1 MDEYTYYASSYDEA
15 KKQELEELDKEL
27 EALEQDIDEKIELI
41 YQLFTKYSW
50 VVKLTPRSQNAKN
63 FKDF

>member
-41 YQLFTKYSW
+41 HQLFTKYSW
-50 VVKLTPRSQNAKN
+50 VVKSHQRS
-63 FKDF
+63 

>member
-27 EALEQDIDEKIELI
+27 EALEEEINEKSEFIH
-41 YQLFTKYSW
+41 QLLTKYSSII
-50 VVKLTPRSQNAKN
+50 KLTPRSQNAKN

>member
-15 KKQELEELDKEL
+15 KKQELEKLNKEL

-41 YQLFTKYSW
+41 HQLFTKYSSI
-50 VVKLTPRSQNAKN
+50 VKITPKEL
-63 FKDF
+63 KC

>member
-27 EALEQDIDEKIELI
+27 EALEEEIKEKIELI
-41 YQLFTKYSW
+41 HQLFTKYSW
-50 VVKLTPRSQNAKN
+50 VVKITPKEP
-63 FKDF
+63 KC

>member
-41 YQLFTKYSW
+41 HQLFTKYSSI
-50 VVKLTPRSQNAKN
+50 VKITPKEAKC
-63 FKDF
+63 

>member
-27 EALEQDIDEKIELI
+27 EALEQDIIELI
-41 YQLFTKYSW
+41 HQLFTNSHQ
-50 VVKLTPRSQNAKN
+50 RSQNAKDT
-63 FKDF
+63 KDF

>member
-15 KKQELEELDKEL
+15 NKQELEKLDKEL

-41 YQLFTKYSW
+41 HQLLIKYSSII
-50 VVKLTPRSQNAKN
+50 KLTPRSQNAKDT
-63 FKDF
+63 KDF

>member
-41 YQLFTKYSW
+41 HQLLIKYSSII
-50 VVKLTPRSQNAKN
+50 KLTPRSQNAKN

>member
-15 KKQELEELDKEL
+15 KKQELEKLDKEL

-41 YQLFTKYSW
+41 HQLFTKYSW
-50 VVKLTPRSQNAKN
+50 VVKITPRS
-63 FKDF
+63 

>member
-15 KKQELEELDKEL
+15 KKQELEKLDKEL

-41 YQLFTKYSW
+41 HQLFTKYSW
-50 VVKLTPRSQNAKN
+50 VVKSHQRS
-63 FKDF
+63 

>member
-15 KKQELEELDKEL
+15 KKQELEKLDKEL

-41 YQLFTKYSW
+41 HQLFTKYSW
-50 VVKLTPRSQNAKN
+50 VVKITPKEP
-63 FKDF
+63 KC

>member
-15 KKQELEELDKEL
+15 KKQELEKLDKEL

>member
-15 KKQELEELDKEL
+15 KKQELDKEL

-41 YQLFTKYSW
+41 HQLLIKYSW
-50 VVKLTPRSQNAKN
+50 VVKFTPKEL
-63 FKDF
+63 KC

>member
-27 EALEQDIDEKIELI
+27 EALEEEINEKSEFIHQLLI
-41 YQLFTKYSW
+41 KYSSII
-50 VVKLTPRSQNAKN
+50 KLTPRSQNAKN

>member
-15 KKQELEELDKEL
+15 KKQELEKLDNEL
-27 EALEQDIDEKIELI
+27 EALEQDIDEKIEFI
-41 YQLFTKYSW
+41 HQLFTKYSW
-50 VVKLTPRSQNAKN
+50 VVKITPRSQNAKN

>member
-15 KKQELEELDKEL
+15 KKQELEKLDKEL
-27 EALEQDIDEKIELI
+27 EALEQDINEKIELI
-41 YQLFTKYSW
+41 HQLFTKYSW

>member
-15 KKQELEELDKEL
+15 KKQELEKLDNEL

-41 YQLFTKYSW
+41 HQLLIKYSW
-50 VVKLTPRSQNAKN
+50 VVKFTPKEP
-63 FKDF
+63 KC

>member
-15 KKQELEELDKEL
+15 KKQELDKEL

-50 VVKLTPRSQNAKN
+50 VVKFTPKEP
-63 FKDF
+63 KC

>member
-15 KKQELEELDKEL
+15 KKQELEKLDKEL
-27 EALEQDIDEKIELI
+27 EALEEEINEKSEFIHQLLI
-41 YQLFTKYSW
+41 KYSSII
-50 VVKLTPRSQNAKN
+50 KLTPRSQNAKN

>member
-27 EALEQDIDEKIELI
+27 EALEQDIDKKIELI
-41 YQLFTKYSW
+41 HQLLIKYSSII
-50 VVKLTPRSQNAKN
+50 KLTPRSQNAKDT
-63 FKDF
+63 KDF

>member
-27 EALEQDIDEKIELI
+27 EALEEEINEKSEFIH
-41 YQLFTKYSW
+41 QLLTKYSW
-50 VVKLTPRSQNAKN
+50 VVKLTPRSQNAKDT
-63 FKDF
+63 KDF

>member
-15 KKQELEELDKEL
+15 KKQELEKLDKEL
-27 EALEQDIDEKIELI
+27 EALEQDIDEKIEFI
-41 YQLFTKYSW
+41 HQLFTKYSW
-50 VVKLTPRSQNAKN
+50 VVKITPRSQNAKN

>member
-27 EALEQDIDEKIELI
+27 EALEQDIDEKIELN
-41 YQLFTKYSW
+41 QLLIKYSSI
-50 VVKLTPRSQNAKN
+50 VKITPKEP
-63 FKDF
+63 KC

>member
-15 KKQELEELDKEL
+15 KKQELEKLDKEL

-41 YQLFTKYSW
+41 YQLFTKYSSI
-50 VVKLTPRSQNAKN
+50 VKITPKEL
-63 FKDF
+63 KC